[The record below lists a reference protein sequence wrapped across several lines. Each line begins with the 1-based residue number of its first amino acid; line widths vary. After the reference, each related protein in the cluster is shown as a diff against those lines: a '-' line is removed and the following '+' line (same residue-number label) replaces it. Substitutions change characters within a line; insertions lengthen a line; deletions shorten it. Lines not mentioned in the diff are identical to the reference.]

1 MIQNAIETHDEKMVN
16 PDALSRGD
24 IEEAKRLA
32 FSHAP
37 VEQVPPPDA
46 PRNWKPKKISNSHLR
61 SRAKVYLAMGE
72 LDSASKDAEE
82 LYLATKQKS
91 GYMSMRTDE
100 FTEAEALRETIR
112 KKAKRPIRN
121 ATQFPPVDP
130 ESQPE

>member
-1 MIQNAIETHDEKMVN
+1 MKDNVIQNAIETHDEKMVN
-16 PDALSRGD
+16 DALSRGD
-24 IEEAKRLA
+24 IEQAK
-32 FSHAP
+32 H
-37 VEQVPPPDA
+37 VEQVL
-46 PRNWKPKKISNSHLR
+46 RWKPKKISNSHLR

-112 KKAKRPIRN
+112 KKAKRIRN
-121 ATQFPPVDP
+121 PRPISIRRTAKSTP
-130 ESQPE
+130 EARS